1 MKKLAII
8 TLAIAST
15 ITTANAAAYK
25 VTIAGKSEMVCSAS
39 AAAWKLYN
47 VAKET
52 TLSNARIE
60 RQADDSKASTACAA
74 ERQARAAQASAESPN
89 G

>member
-8 TLAIAST
+8 ALATAAT

-25 VTIAGKSEMVCSAS
+25 VTIEGSSEMVCSAS

-47 VAKET
+47 IAKDG
-52 TLSNARIE
+52 TLNGARIE
-60 RQADDSKASTACAA
+60 RQADDSKASADCAA
-74 ERQARAAQASAESPN
+74 ERQARAAQATAATPSS
-89 G
+89 